1 MKYAKLTRLAAAGVA
16 FCVTG
21 CATAPGQSNGVQRAF
36 NDTFNNADPCANNA
50 RNTGMLVGAAA
61 GALLGM
67 KAGHKDKG
75 AILAGALLG
84 TALGGAIGADI
95 DTRRCNLAKV
105 AREYQLQMTF
115 AAVGSDGVTV
125 SDAELNHASNAE
137 QIKKNAIGNI
147 VSLQDAGAEG
157 GHFESNSDVLTPR
170 AERYFSAI
178 ADIYNQEKYARTM
191 SDPTARERTLRAGAE
206 RKLLLVGHTD
216 DTGSS
221 RLNAD
226 LSERRARA
234 VAEYLERRGI
244 PRDQIYY
251 QGAGEVYPVADNNT
265 EAGRAQN
272 RRVEI
277 VELNNA
283 ANFDR
288 YLEARRPNY
297 HFYRSE
303 AAPDAAATLADATVP
318 PRAAPAVPAARKPPQ
333 RKAGSPAGTSV
344 KPNAG
349 SEGTRA
355 IAAASAAAKPAASA
369 AAAASAAPVTPA
381 RPAAHAAGA
390 PALMTT
396 GTLLDFGGTPL
407 TDRTSVVASV
417 GRIEKKRPLF
427 SLISDAYADDMPAL
441 TDCSQDHP
449 RVSGAVRALK
459 DGATYKVA
467 EHVPG
472 LYGKTWT
479 ERVNGHQ
486 VVVNKVA
493 VLASEATLAQIPEL
507 KVYANYDPATNR
519 NPKPEVAMHPEVNTY
534 LGERGILYRMFTKG
548 AAGMQCVD
556 IIYSRNGGSSA
567 KDGNIVYVHDNRLY
581 VTAFKPVI
589 AN

>member
-1 MKYAKLTRLAAAGVA
+1 MKQAKLGKLATAGIV
-16 FCVTG
+16 FCVAG
-21 CATAPGQSNGVQRAF
+21 CATGPGQNNGAQQVF

-50 RNTGMLVGAAA
+50 RNTGMLAGAAV
-61 GALLGM
+61 GALLGA

-84 TALGGAIGADI
+84 TAVGGLIGMDI
-95 DTRRCNLAKV
+95 DKRRCELAKV
-105 AREYQLQMTF
+105 AREYQLRMSF
-115 AAVGSDGVTV
+115 AAVRNDGVIV
-125 SDAELNHASNAE
+125 SDADLAQSPNAE

-147 VSLQDAGAEG
+147 VSLQDNGADG
-157 GHFESNSDVLTPR
+157 GHFESNSDVLTER

-178 ADIYNQEKYARTM
+178 ADIYNQEKFARSI
-191 SDPTARERTLRAGAE
+191 SDSNAREQNLRAGAE

-283 ANFDR
+283 GNFDK

-297 HFYRSE
+297 QFYR
-303 AAPDAAATLADATVP
+303 AAARPDSAGTLAETMVQPRATP
-318 PRAAPAVPAARKPPQ
+318 AAPAAGKPAPRKSGVPAAG
-333 RKAGSPAGTSV
+333 AAAV
-344 KPNAG
+344 KPVV
-349 SEGTRA
+349 
-355 IAAASAAAKPAASA
+355 P
-369 AAAASAAPVTPA
+369 
-381 RPAAHAAGA
+381 AAGA
-390 PALMTT
+390 ARAVATTTASPAMPAANAPVVKTV
-396 GTLLDFGGTPL
+396 GKPLDFGGTPL
-407 TDRTSVVASV
+407 TDKNSIVASV
-417 GRIEKKRPLF
+417 GRIEQKHSLF
-427 SLISDAYADDMPAL
+427 SLISDAYADEMPTL
-441 TDCSQDHP
+441 SDCSQDHP

-486 VVVNKVA
+486 VVINKVA
-493 VLASEATLAQIPEL
+493 VLASEASLAQIPEL
-507 KVYANYDPATNR
+507 KVYADYDPATNR
-519 NPKPEVAMHPEVNTY
+519 NPRPDVTLRPEVNTY
-534 LGERGILYRMFTKG
+534 LGERGILYRMFTNG

-556 IIYSRNGGSSA
+556 IVYHRNGGSSA
-567 KDGNIVYVHDNRLY
+567 KDGNIVYARDNRLY

>member
-1 MKYAKLTRLAAAGVA
+1 MKHAKLRKLTAASIA
-16 FCVTG
+16 FCVAG
-21 CATAPGQSNGVQRAF
+21 CATGPGQTSGPRQAF
-36 NDTFNNADPCANNA
+36 DDTFNNADPCANNA
-50 RNTGMLVGAAA
+50 RNTGMLVGVAA
-61 GALLGM
+61 GILLGA

-75 AILAGALLG
+75 AILAGA
-84 TALGGAIGADI
+84 ALGAAVGGLIGADI
-95 DTRRCNLAKV
+95 DKRRCDLAKI
-105 AREYQLQMTF
+105 AREYQLQISF
-115 AAVGSDGVTV
+115 AAVRSDGMSV
-125 SDAELNHASNAE
+125 SDAELARLPGAE
-137 QIKKNAIGNI
+137 QLKKDAIGNI
-147 VSLQDAGAEG
+147 VSLQDNGADG

-178 ADIYNQEKYARTM
+178 ADLYNQEKIARNI
-191 SDPTARERTLRAGAE
+191 SDPNAREQSLRAGAG

-221 RLNAD
+221 SLNAD
-226 LSERRARA
+226 LSERRAHA

-251 QGAGEVYPVADNNT
+251 QGAGEVYPIADNNT

-283 ANFDR
+283 SNFDK

-297 HFYRSE
+297 HYYR
-303 AAPDAAATLADATVP
+303 AAARPEPVGMPAGITVQARAT
-318 PRAAPAVPAARKPPQ
+318 AAARKS
-333 RKAGSPAGTSV
+333 GMPAAAPV
-344 KPNAG
+344 KPNSG
-349 SEGTRA
+349 SQ
-355 IAAASAAAKPAASA
+355 AASA
-369 AAAASAAPVTPA
+369 AAAA
-381 RPAAHAAGA
+381 PAAAKPVVPAPNA
-390 PALMTT
+390 PAIRTV
-396 GTLLDFGGTPL
+396 GKPLDFGGTPL
-407 TDRTSVVASV
+407 TDKNSIVASV
-417 GRIEKKRPLF
+417 GRIERKHSLF
-427 SLISDAYADDMPAL
+427 SLISDAYADEVPAL
-441 TDCSQDHP
+441 SDCSQDHP

-486 VVVNKVA
+486 VVINKVA
-493 VLASEATLAQIPEL
+493 VLASEASLAQIPEL

-519 NPKPEVAMHPEVNTY
+519 NPKPDVALRPEVNTY
-534 LGERGILYRMFTKG
+534 LGERGILYRMFTNG

-556 IIYSRNGGSSA
+556 IIYHRNGGSSA
-567 KDGNIVYVHDNRLY
+567 KDGNIVYAHDNRLY

>member
-1 MKYAKLTRLAAAGVA
+1 MKYAKLTKLAAAGVA
-16 FCVTG
+16 FCVAG
-21 CATAPGQSNGVQRAF
+21 CAAGPGQGNGVQRAF

-75 AILAGALLG
+75 AMLAGALLG
-84 TALGGAIGADI
+84 TAVGGAIGADI

-115 AAVGSDGVTV
+115 AAVRSDGVTV
-125 SDAELNHASNAE
+125 SDAELNHASNAA
-137 QIKKNAIGNI
+137 QIKKDAIGNI

-178 ADIYNQEKYARTM
+178 ADVYNQEKYAHAM

-244 PRDQIYY
+244 LRDQIYY
-251 QGAGEVYPVADNNT
+251 QGAGEVYPIADNNT
-265 EAGRAQN
+265 DAGRAQN

-283 ANFDR
+283 ANFDT

-297 HFYRSE
+297 RFYRSE
-303 AAPDAAATLADATVP
+303 VTSNSTGTLADAAVP
-318 PRAAPAVPAARKPPQ
+318 PRATPAVPATHKPGL

-344 KPNAG
+344 KRNTG
-349 SEGTRA
+349 SEGSG
-355 IAAASAAAKPAASA
+355 AAVTASAAAKPVPA
-369 AAAASAAPVTPA
+369 AAVAGV
-381 RPAAHAAGA
+381 AAGA
-390 PALMTT
+390 PAIMTN
-396 GTLLDFGGTPL
+396 GTPLDFGGTPL
-407 TDRTSVVASV
+407 TDRRSGVASV
-417 GRIEKKRPLF
+417 GRIEKKRSLF

-467 EHVPG
+467 DHVPG

-493 VLASEATLAQIPEL
+493 VLASEASLAQIPEL

-519 NPKPEVAMHPEVNTY
+519 NPKPEVTMHPDVNTY

-581 VTAFKPVI
+581 VAAFKPVI

>member
-1 MKYAKLTRLAAAGVA
+1 MKHAKLRKVAVAGIACCVA
-16 FCVTG
+16 G
-21 CATAPGQSNGVQRAF
+21 CATGPGQNNGAQQAF

-50 RNTGMLVGAAA
+50 RNSGMVVGAMA
-61 GALLGM
+61 GALLGA

-84 TALGGAIGADI
+84 TAVGGLIGSDI
-95 DTRRCNLAKV
+95 DKRRCDLAKV
-105 AREYQLQMTF
+105 AREYQLRMSF
-115 AAVGSDGVTV
+115 AAVRSDGVVV
-125 SDAELNHASNAE
+125 SDAELANSANAE
-137 QIKKNAIGNI
+137 QLKKNAIGNI
-147 VSLQDAGAEG
+147 VSLQDDGRDG
-157 GHFESNSDVLTPR
+157 GHFESNSDVLTAR

-178 ADIYNQEKYARTM
+178 ADIYNQEKFARSM
-191 SDPTARERTLRAGAE
+191 SDPKTRQQSQQAGAE

-221 RLNAD
+221 RLNAE

-251 QGAGEVYPVADNNT
+251 QGAGETYPIADNNA

-277 VELNNA
+277 VEVNNA
-283 ANFDR
+283 GNFDT
-288 YLEARRPNY
+288 YLQARRPNY
-297 HFYRSE
+297 QFYRAGALPNVPGTVAE
-303 AAPDAAATLADATVP
+303 AVVSPRTP
-318 PRAAPAVPAARKPPQ
+318 PAMPAARKAAMPKSSAPAATPG
-333 RKAGSPAGTSV
+333 KSNAANGAAGVAA
-344 KPNAG
+344 NAPG
-349 SEGTRA
+349 
-355 IAAASAAAKPAASA
+355 AAKPAVPVTDAASA
-369 AAAASAAPVTPA
+369 AAATTAKPAVPVA
-381 RPAAHAAGA
+381 NA
-390 PALMTT
+390 PAIRTV
-396 GTLLDFGGTPL
+396 GKPLDFGGTPL
-407 TDRTSVVASV
+407 TGKNSNVASV
-417 GRIEKKRPLF
+417 GKIEQKHSLF
-427 SLISDAYADDMPAL
+427 SLISNAYADEAPVL
-441 TDCSQDHP
+441 SDCSQDHP

-459 DGATYKVA
+459 DGATYKVG

-486 VVVNKVA
+486 VVINKVA
-493 VLASEATLAQIPEL
+493 VLASEASLAQIPEL

-519 NPKPEVAMHPEVNTY
+519 NPKPEVAMQPEVNTY
-534 LGERGILYRMFTKG
+534 LGERGILYRMFTNG

-556 IIYSRNGGSSA
+556 IIYPRNGGTSA
-567 KDGNIVYVHDNRLY
+567 KGGNIVYAHDNRLY